1 MGVLFSVWMVEQ
13 YFFVLKNVLKNNWFG
28 NINLLKIA
36 KILYLILSIVK

>member
-28 NINLLKIA
+28 NINLQKIA
-36 KILYLILSIVK
+36 KILYLILS